1 MNTKHQK
8 EFTEL
13 VEPHLP
19 SLYSTA
25 KRMTQDQYDAED
37 LVQETLFKAYRALDK
52 YKKNTNFRAWIFR
65 ILINTYITHYRKT
78 INQPQKVSF
87 DDLEEF
93 YLYKRLDEALFTYNT
108 TKEDFLENLFEDE
121 IKDALEDRPT
131 MDTILENSSVRP
143 PVPASIPMAHVLFS
157 SSNAIVNSLR
167 VPIPPPI
174 NIQESALL
182 TSTTF
187 RPFRPIPVYKI
198 TSLSVGYW

>member
-121 IKDALEDRPT
+121 IKDALEDLPQQFR
-131 MDTILENSSVRP
+131 L
-143 PVPASIPMAHVLFS
+143 PV
-157 SSNAIVNSLR
+157 
-167 VPIPPPI
+167 
-174 NIQESALL
+174 LL
-182 TSTTF
+182 CDVEDFTYDE
-187 RPFRPIPVYKI
+187 IAKI
-198 TSLSVGYW
+198 TEAPLGTVMSRLYRGRKLLQKSLWEYAKEHAYISDDVEENELV